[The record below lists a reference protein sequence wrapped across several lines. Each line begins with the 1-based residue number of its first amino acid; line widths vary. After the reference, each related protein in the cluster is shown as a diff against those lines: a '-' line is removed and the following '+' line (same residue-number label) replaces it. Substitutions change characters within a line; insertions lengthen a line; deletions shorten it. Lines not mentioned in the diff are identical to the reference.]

1 MVNWD
6 VMLKS
11 GGRLEGDHATHFWS
25 WIERLI
31 TYSLVWKCSYVN
43 DTIEGGPMMWVS
55 SIMDKNRQENKLL
68 IIKCKYLKWV
78 KVNNT
83 LPKGFFG

>member
-1 MVNWD
+1 
-6 VMLKS
+6 
-11 GGRLEGDHATHFWS
+11 
-25 WIERLI
+25 
-31 TYSLVWKCSYVN
+31 
-43 DTIEGGPMMWVS
+43 
-55 SIMDKNRQENKLL
+55 MDKNRQENKLL